1 MLNDPL
7 SFWHAYA
14 HAVQS
19 AAHGY
24 RDVPHNAQDAGAIWE
39 SNSDATAFVEGVA
52 SWFATW
58 VSQQVTPPAFQPAP
72 LSQYR
77 RPKFLEH
84 NDYWMGYDGYGLG
97 NNAATTEAR
106 NTPGKLWSDGINDNA
121 STGDNVAG
129 GIATLLWNL
138 GPKYFAQVL
147 AAQTAEQFYAS
158 LASDASVDAAF
169 IDQGLAVTDD
179 PLEPNDI
186 MSSAT
191 VLPIGTTLR
200 DGLILAETE
209 AGRGDWYRISIPAVG
224 VAKTYALT
232 TRVRFN
238 GKQGDLDL
246 VVRSADGQLVATDVR
261 RGGDSALI
269 HLTGLDGKKSYTFLI
284 GVFGH
289 GALRSSGDPSAW
301 GGDYSPYYTLQ
312 ISYPGASCPTSPQ
325 PRRPPPRSIPGTP
338 TRRLAR
344 PPRGQRV
351 HSR

>member
-1 MLNDPL
+1 MVCRL
-7 SFWHAYA
+7 A
-14 HAVQS
+14 
-19 AAHGY
+19 
-24 RDVPHNAQDAGAIWE
+24 
-39 SNSDATAFVEGVA
+39 
-52 SWFATW
+52 
-58 VSQQVTPPAFQPAP
+58 QPAGHSARVSARA

-97 NNAATTEAR
+97 SNAATTEAR

-121 STGDNVAG
+121 NTGDNVAG

-138 GPKYFAQVL
+138 GPKYFAQAL

-246 VVRSADGQLVATDVR
+246 VVRSADGKLVATDVR

-289 GALRSSGDPSAW
+289 GA
-301 GGDYSPYYTLQ
+301 SPKF
-312 ISYPGASCPTSPQ
+312 
-325 PRRPPPRSIPGTP
+325 RRPKRVG
-338 TRRLAR
+338 RRLQPVLHAADQLSGAHPALQAHSLDVHHLVQFLGPQR
-344 PPRGQRV
+344 EGWPVRRGREQVHPQRCGAAI
-351 HSR
+351 HGLLRK